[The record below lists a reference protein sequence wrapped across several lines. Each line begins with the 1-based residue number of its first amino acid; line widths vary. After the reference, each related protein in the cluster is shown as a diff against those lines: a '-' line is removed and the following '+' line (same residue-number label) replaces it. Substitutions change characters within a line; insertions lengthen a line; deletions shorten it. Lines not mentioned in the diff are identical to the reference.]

1 MSNPTIWSHTRGF
14 RILGLSHGL
23 GSNNGDLIN
32 NPVYFEHGEIYNQIT
47 NWEEL
52 QPIDYRLGMDSYC
65 HLLDD
70 KDVSFNITLEGNEL
84 LIQGD
89 ISRLER
95 EVVDRRWNIF
105 GNVGI
110 WFRVAMLTQERHGI
124 YSLHASSIYKPDEN
138 ELLVI
143 AGKAGVGKTVF
154 LLEAIQ
160 CGYEIFSTEMTYF
173 RFFPDG
179 VEFYRGALYDNIR
192 VGSLLYDFPGA
203 AQRLGLDLPKVDNP
217 WSHKI
222 NISMRS
228 ATTDNPTLVNPTLS
242 FIFPRIEKGYQHA
255 IVEDISHPRTLIR
268 LLYDVASEKIGST
281 FLMYE
286 ELPAVGLDSPDL
298 ADNRWEAVS
307 QLVSASHWN
316 IKQARTT
323 LAGPK
328 SCMEVINE

>member
-1 MSNPTIWSHTRGF
+1 MSNPNGWAHTRGF
-14 RILGLSHGL
+14 NILGLNHGV
-23 GSNNGDLIN
+23 GSNKRDLIF
-32 NPVYFEHGEIYNQIT
+32 NPVHFERGEIYNQIT

-52 QPIDYRLGMDSYC
+52 EPIDYANGMDSYC

-70 KDVSFNITLEGNEL
+70 PNLPSGISLKNTEL
-84 LIQGD
+84 RIQGD
-89 ISRLER
+89 LSRLER
-95 EVVDRRWNIF
+95 DVVDRRWNIF
-105 GNVGI
+105 GNIGI
-110 WFRVAMLTQERHGI
+110 WFRFALAIQERNGI
-124 YSLHASSIYKPDEN
+124 FNLHASSIYKPDEN

-154 LLEAIQ
+154 LLEALN
-160 CGYEIFSTEMTYF
+160 CGYQIFSTEMTYF
-173 RFFPDG
+173 RFIPQG
-179 VEFYRGALYDNIR
+179 VVFYRGALYDNIR
-192 VGSLLYDFPGA
+192 VGSFLYDFPGA
-203 AQRLGLDLPKVDNP
+203 AERLGLDLPVVENP

-222 NISMRS
+222 NVSMNS
-228 ATTDNPTLVNPTLS
+228 ATTENKTLTNPTLS

-255 IVEDISHPRTLIR
+255 NVEDIPNSRTLIR

-286 ELPAVGLDSPDL
+286 ELPAVGLDSPEL
-298 ADNRWEAVS
+298 AENRWEAIR

-328 SCMEVINE
+328 SCMEVIDE